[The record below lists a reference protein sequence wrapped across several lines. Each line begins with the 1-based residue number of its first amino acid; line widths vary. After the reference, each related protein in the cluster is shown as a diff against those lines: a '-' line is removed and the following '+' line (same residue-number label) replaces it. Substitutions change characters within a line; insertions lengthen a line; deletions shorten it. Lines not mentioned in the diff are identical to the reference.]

1 MTIVSSLVL
10 ALTVVVTF
18 PTVFESRVSGMELEG
33 EREVAVGDIAT
44 NTDEELTNEEVGT
57 DKMLVVV
64 VSVPVGSS
72 LKKAIMIIC
81 KNILGRDS
89 SLE

>member
-18 PTVFESRVSGMELEG
+18 PTVFESRVSRMELEG

-57 DKMLVVV
+57 DTMLVVV

-72 LKKAIMIIC
+72 LKKG
-81 KNILGRDS
+81 NNDNT
-89 SLE
+89 

>member
-44 NTDEELTNEEVGT
+44 NTDEELTNEEVET
-57 DKMLVVV
+57 DTMLVVV
-64 VSVPVGSS
+64 VFVPVGSS
-72 LKKAIMIIC
+72 LKKR
-81 KNILGRDS
+81 NNDNT
-89 SLE
+89 

>member
-1 MTIVSSLVL
+1 MAIVSSLVL

-44 NTDEELTNEEVGT
+44 NTDELTNEEVGT
-57 DKMLVVV
+57 DTMLVVV

-72 LKKAIMIIC
+72 LKKRNNDNM
-81 KNILGRDS
+81 
-89 SLE
+89 

>member
-44 NTDEELTNEEVGT
+44 NTDELTNEEVGT
-57 DKMLVVV
+57 DTMLVVV

-72 LKKAIMIIC
+72 LKKRNNDNM
-81 KNILGRDS
+81 
-89 SLE
+89 

>member
-44 NTDEELTNEEVGT
+44 NADEELTNEEVGT
-57 DKMLVVV
+57 DTMLVVV
-64 VSVPVGSS
+64 VSVPVGNS
-72 LKKAIMIIC
+72 LKKRNNDNM
-81 KNILGRDS
+81 
-89 SLE
+89 

>member
-18 PTVFESRVSGMELEG
+18 PTVFESRVSGMELGG
-33 EREVAVGDIAT
+33 EREVAVGDIDT

-57 DKMLVVV
+57 DTMLVVV

-72 LKKAIMIIC
+72 LKKR
-81 KNILGRDS
+81 NYDNT
-89 SLE
+89 

>member
-18 PTVFESRVSGMELEG
+18 LTVFESRVSGMELEG

-57 DKMLVVV
+57 DTMLVVV
-64 VSVPVGSS
+64 VSVPVGNS
-72 LKKAIMIIC
+72 LKKRNNDNM
-81 KNILGRDS
+81 
-89 SLE
+89 